1 MRHHHHQQKTKKTQI
16 CFGISLVMQG
26 KVYWAKTRPA
36 ILSHERYMHQDDLT
50 KDLSPGVIATD
61 GLLFSSFLFHWS
73 FLQPLLSFLRYLFYS
88 KEQISSFSKY
98 LLPYHF
104 FFFPESSLTTND
116 SIFLFWSAQFPSTG
130 LQTLLVDSIFL
141 LELT

>member
-1 MRHHHHQQKTKKTQI
+1 MCRHHHQQQKTKKTQI

-36 ILSHERYMHQDDLT
+36 ILSHERYIHQDGLT

-73 FLQPLLSFLRYLFYS
+73 FLQPLLSFVRYLFYS

-104 FFFPESSLTTND
+104 FFSFLKVHLQQTTVFFCFGVHSFPQQDYRPCWWTPFSC
-116 SIFLFWSAQFPSTG
+116 WS
-130 LQTLLVDSIFL
+130 
-141 LELT
+141 